1 MSMNKFIF
9 VWPVTQIR
17 QHMTDP
23 EIWKE
28 AGAAGMLCLD
38 TPSEYGGIGADFTFC
53 AVAAEEQGPDIKF
66 YSIYECLPN
75 LHRAL
80 FEGPVMLKLRVILKT
95 LFKIFFIYINLIQNT
110 IFRY

>member
-1 MSMNKFIF
+1 
-9 VWPVTQIR
+9 
-17 QHMTDP
+17 MTDP

-66 YSIYECLPN
+66 LHLPYEN
-75 LHRAL
+75 FAL
-80 FEGPVMLKLRVILKT
+80 LQIFIKINDFSLLNRFMYRKL
-95 LFKIFFIYINLIQNT
+95 
-110 IFRY
+110 